1 MKTNQILANIRSN
14 GGFDN
19 FNKWNRKEIAEW
31 VYSNFNCSKYVANN
45 VSNYLR

>member
-19 FNKWNRKEIAEW
+19 FNRWSRKEIAEW
-31 VYSNFNCSKYVANN
+31 VHSNFDCSKYVANN
-45 VSNYLR
+45 VSLYLS